1 MRIKIHTALM
11 LICLPLLLSSQA
23 ALGGLNGIDVK
34 ITNDGTENIVVTVYD
49 TSTQPNSVVLAH
61 ERINGFSTVPVTL
74 IADAAGRAN
83 LSWTAITADPNLHRC
98 GHASNAGLTDADS
111 VNVHADSECL
121 GT

>member
-11 LICLPLLLSSQA
+11 LSCLPLLLSGQV

-34 ITNDGTENIVVTVYD
+34 ITNDGTENVVVTVYD

-61 ERINGFSTVPVTL
+61 QRINGFSTVPVTL
-74 IADAAGRAN
+74 VPDAVGRAN

-111 VNVHADSECL
+111 VNVHADSECT